1 VPIVAAPNAS
11 RLRDDVGRGAWDIR
25 ARRLGLHGG
34 VLLGRFRRAL
44 SVLALMAIDVCGLA
58 LALYAALATAR
69 LARGDPLSPGI
80 IWLAEGSWLP
90 FIALIVCL
98 VFASNGLYRAREVR
112 PTGAKVF
119 SSLAL
124 ATVIVLLFA
133 IAVHHQA
140 RTYSLFWVTF
150 VYSAV
155 LIATLRASYDSI
167 TLTLMR
173 LLGIRRRTLLAGPAR
188 ALPDLNQALRQSA
201 GRGPDVELIG
211 VATEDG
217 ADAMEDAI
225 TLGSVGQLSELVAL
239 YEPDDLVI
247 GGLQLPETQL
257 LELVERCREHRTRLR
272 LVPTTTQLLLERAVF
287 VPGQALPLLEV
298 RPPLL
303 IGIDWA
309 VKRAF
314 DLIVSA
320 LLLLL
325 LSPLLL
331 LIALAVKLSSPG
343 PVIYRDRRVGVGER
357 EFDMLKFRSMY
368 RDAAE
373 HQAELEPLNEASGAI
388 FKIREDPRV
397 TPVGRVLRRL
407 SLDELPQL
415 VNVLRREM
423 SLVGPR
429 PLPLR
434 DYELLEPWH
443 RKRYLVLPGITGLW
457 QTSRRAN
464 LSFDDLVRL
473 DFYYFENWSIW
484 LDIAIL
490 VRTPLAV
497 ARGEGAY

>member
-11 RLRDDVGRGAWDIR
+11 RLREDAGRGAWDIR
-25 ARRLGLHGG
+25 ARRLALHGG
-34 VLLGRFRRAL
+34 VLAGRVRRAL
-44 SVLALMAIDVCGLA
+44 SVVALLALDICGLA
-58 LALYAALATAR
+58 LAVYAALATAR
-69 LARGDPLSPGI
+69 VARGDPVTPGI

-90 FIALIVCL
+90 FISLIVCL
-98 VFASNGLYRAREVR
+98 VFASNGLYRARELR

-133 IAVHHQA
+133 IGVHHQA

-155 LIATLRASYDSI
+155 LITTLRASYDSI
-167 TLTLMR
+167 TLTAMR
-173 LLGIRRRTLLAGPAR
+173 ILGIRRRTLLAGPAK
-188 ALPDLNQALRQSA
+188 ALPDLNRALEQSA

-211 VATEDG
+211 LATEDG
-217 ADAMEDAI
+217 AATMEEVA
-225 TLGSVGQLSELVAL
+225 TLGTIDQLAELVAL

-247 GGLQLPETQL
+247 GGVQLPETQL

-272 LVPTTTQLLLERAVF
+272 LVPSTTQLLLERATF

-320 LLLLL
+320 LLLIL
-325 LSPLLL
+325 LSPLLAI
-331 LIALAVKLSSPG
+331 IALAVKLSSPG

-357 EFDMLKFRSMY
+357 DFDMLKFRSMY

-373 HQAELEPLNEASGAI
+373 QQAGLESLNEASGAI
-388 FKIREDPRV
+388 FKIRDDPRV
-397 TPVGRVLRRL
+397 TPVGRVIRRL

-415 VNVLRREM
+415 INVLRREM

-497 ARGEGAY
+497 VRGKGAY